1 MSSPSEMI
9 AACAGRPWSSYL
21 VVPAAWLGHIVSLG
35 IVYSFGVLVPA
46 FQEEWPDA
54 TAGDMGFLG
63 SFLTGIFLGS
73 SFIAGVLVLRLGH
86 RCVGVLGGC
95 LAIAGWLAVSAA
107 RKPWQAYPGLAV
119 LGTGLNFAW
128 SPGLSL
134 LPPHFPSRKATVSG
148 IAVTGSGVGTL
159 VWSYVNRALVESL
172 GLHTTLSILAG
183 VNSGLI
189 FIAAAGF
196 SPVPSAKSRTN
207 HPTESAETVSAVEYG
222 EQVKSQ
228 EDAKIMPSATSQS
241 LFRDPIF
248 GVLCIATLFSCLGF
262 FAPFTHAAAFAE
274 QLSCN
279 EDTGRGAFMLFGVFS
294 IIGRLLAGPLAD
306 RFGAL
311 VVWPFGLISCA
322 AMLLWLGSAP
332 NCDNITYSMAALGL
346 ASGPVIALVAP
357 LLVELFGM
365 ERLPLALGPMMLTN
379 GIGGFFSP
387 AIAGFIR
394 DLTDSYRIAFA
405 CCSIF
410 MFLAGSIM
418 LIVKLLHCRRQV
430 SKTPSIKSPVADT
443 RSAIETFA
451 GATETAE
458 EFAVVCSI

>member
-1 MSSPSEMI
+1 MTSNSASAQHMSSPSEMI
-9 AACAGRPWSSYL
+9 AESAGRPWSSYL

-73 SFIAGVLVLRLGH
+73 SFIAGLLVLRLGH

-159 VWSYVNRALVESL
+159 MWSYVNRALVESL
-172 GLHTTLSILAG
+172 GLHTTLFILAG

-196 SPVPSAKSRTN
+196 SPVPAAKNRTN
-207 HPTESAETVSAVEYG
+207 HPTESAETISAVEDG

-228 EDAKIMPSATSQS
+228 EDVKIMPPATSQS
-241 LFRDPIF
+241 LFKDPIF

-274 QLSCN
+274 ELSCN

-311 VVWPFGLISCA
+311 VVWPSGLISCA
-322 AMLLWLGSAP
+322 AALVWLASAP
-332 NCDNITYSMAALGL
+332 NCNNITYSMGALGL
-346 ASGPVIALVAP
+346 ASGPMIAVQAP
-357 LLVELFGM
+357 LLVDLFGM
-365 ERLPLALGPMMLTN
+365 ERLTLALGPLNFTN
-379 GIGGFFSP
+379 GIASFLSP
-387 AIAGFIR
+387 AIAGFTR
-394 DLTDSYRIAFA
+394 ELTNSYRFSFVCAG
-405 CCSIF
+405 IF
-410 MFLAGSIM
+410 ESLAASTM
-418 LIVKLLHCRRQV
+418 LIVILLKYRRDV
-430 SKTPSIKSPVADT
+430 SKELSTEETS
-443 RSAIETFA
+443 SAETSS
-451 GATETAE
+451 TETCE
-458 EFAVVCSI
+458 DIVE